1 MHISHTS
8 TKSITI
14 MIIRHRWI
22 DRHRDRESESTRKQK
37 WFTSW
42 RRSRKLLGAFL
53 IEATRSRALACLVLR
68 LDPFACFFGW
78 GPVSH
83 KHQSKVQNT
92 WTWEPTND
100 QLWQIV
106 MQSWWKA
113 KLNHMV
119 DAFCVCCGTLKSLRR
134 NSLCSSSSG
143 EASSSSSRSIG
154 SWAPALS
161 FSNASSRANAACT
174 TLLHLQLSLS
184 MYPTLHKH
192 VTAPP
197 IWRQIYAMKSL
208 AHFQHL
214 VQQHSRRII
223 FRKYPRVH
231 VFRLVA
237 QDIIIISMK
246 KRYTVVWQTGKPKS
260 LEILNI

>member
-1 MHISHTS
+1 MHISCTS
-8 TKSITI
+8 TESITI
-14 MIIRHRWI
+14 MIII
-22 DRHRDRESESTRKQK
+22 DRQIGRHRDRESQSTKKQK

-53 IEATRSRALACLVLR
+53 TEATRSRALACLVLR

-78 GPVSH
+78 GPVYQ
-83 KHQSKVQNT
+83 KYQRKVQNT

-100 QLWQIV
+100 WLWQIL
-106 MQSWWKA
+106 MQSCWKA

-119 DAFCVCCGTLKSLRR
+119 DAFDAFCFCCGTLKSLRR

-174 TLLHLQLSLS
+174 TSLHLQLSLS
-184 MYPTLHKH
+184 LCTPHCTNMWQLHLSDARFMRWNPLH
-192 VTAPP
+192 TFN
-197 IWRQIYAMKSL
+197 IWCSSI
-208 AHFQHL
+208 
-214 VQQHSRRII
+214 V
-223 FRKYPRVH
+223 
-231 VFRLVA
+231 
-237 QDIIIISMK
+237 
-246 KRYTVVWQTGKPKS
+246 G
-260 LEILNI
+260 E